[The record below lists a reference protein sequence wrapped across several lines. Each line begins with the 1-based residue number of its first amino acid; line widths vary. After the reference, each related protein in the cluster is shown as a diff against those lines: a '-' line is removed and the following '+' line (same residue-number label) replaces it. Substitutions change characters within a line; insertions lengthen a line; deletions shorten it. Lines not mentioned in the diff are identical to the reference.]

1 MDYESESEAADA
13 APEFAIETHGRPST
27 VTPHARDFD
36 ALALVL
42 KIVGGPTVFV
52 ASLLLLGR
60 AWQGLVVMAVGS
72 SLLAIAYG
80 LNAFK
85 MWAWYATVVV
95 MPPIAVIFSIISLFE
110 WRFNTLWFLYT
121 GFPVFFCGYVGW
133 VLFSKGGR
141 TRYRAACEARRR
153 AKANPDSLAGRMYRR
168 RR

>member
-1 MDYESESEAADA
+1 MDYESEPEVAEAAA
-13 APEFAIETHGRPST
+13 EFAIETHGRPST

-36 ALALVL
+36 SLALVL
-42 KIVGGPTVFV
+42 KMVGWAAIIIAPV
-52 ASLLLLGR
+52 LLAGR
-60 AWQGLVVMAVGS
+60 VWQGIVALAVGL

-85 MWAWYATVVV
+85 MWAWYAAAIV
-95 MPPIAVIFSIISLFE
+95 MPPIALIFSIVSIVG
-110 WRFNTLWFLYT
+110 WRFNTFWFLYP
-121 GFPVFFCGYVGW
+121 GFPIFLCGYVGW

>member
-1 MDYESESEAADA
+1 
-13 APEFAIETHGRPST
+13 
-27 VTPHARDFD
+27 
-36 ALALVL
+36 
-42 KIVGGPTVFV
+42 
-52 ASLLLLGR
+52 
-60 AWQGLVVMAVGS
+60 MAVGS

-85 MWAWYATVVV
+85 MWAWYAAVVV
-95 MPPIAVIFSIISLFE
+95 MPPIAVIFSIVSLVE

-141 TRYRAACEARRR
+141 TRYRAASDARRR
-153 AKANPDSLAGRMYRR
+153 AKANPDTVAGRIYRR